1 MATIA
6 EIKELALHAA
16 KGTAPANFSEKNVN
30 DALRGEMAAMCSSIN
45 EFRRNQYD
53 IFQIMIETAD
63 SVVPP
68 RVIARMGAFAEIKTV
83 PQGTKAIFRKKVG
96 KNRAKSFVTRVGLS
110 GVYETFRLDTDE
122 YEVNA
127 KAIGSAG
134 TIDFERFLDGAE
146 SMADIMDIIVEGLE
160 DAAYIEIARCLMG
173 SLNNVKRPAA
183 NQYIDS
189 AFNAANLQKLV
200 NTVKMYGD
208 GAVIFAAPEFIA
220 AMGPDAIVPPIA
232 GAAQGIYSPDDIES
246 IHNLGR
252 IRIFRGCPIVEIP
265 QEFADDSNTST
276 WINPQFAYVF
286 PAGREKVV
294 KFVFEGD
301 TQMWLRDN
309 RDQSM
314 EVNFY
319 KKMGAAIHTFNNW
332 GIYQNTGIA
341 DTSAHPY
348 GF

>member
-16 KGTAPANFSEKNVN
+16 KGTAPANFSEKNVD
-30 DALRGEMAAMCSSIN
+30 DALRGELASMCQSIN
-45 EFRRNQYD
+45 DFRRNQYD

-63 SVVPP
+63 EVVPP
-68 RVIARMGAFAEIKTV
+68 RVISRMGMFAEIKQV
-83 PQGTKAIFRKKVG
+83 PQGTKAVFRKKLG

-110 GVYETFRLDTDE
+110 GVYETFRLDSEE
-122 YEVNA
+122 YDVGV
-127 KAIGSAG
+127 KAVGSAG
-134 TIDFERFLDGAE
+134 QIDFERFLDGAE
-146 SMADIMDIIVEGLE
+146 SMADIMDVIVEGLE
-160 DAAYIEIARCLMG
+160 DAAYIEVAKCLMS
-173 SLNNVKRPAA
+173 SLNAEKRPTA

-189 AFNAANLQKLV
+189 SFSAANMAKLV

-208 GAVIFAAPEFIA
+208 GAVIFAAPEFIS
-220 AMGPDAIVPPIA
+220 AMGPDAIVPAIS
-232 GAAQGIYSPDDIES
+232 GAQGIYSPDDIES

-252 IRIFRGCPIVEIP
+252 VRIFRGCPIVEIP
-265 QEFADDSNTST
+265 QGYTDETNTST

-301 TQMWLRDN
+301 TQMWLADN

-319 KKMGAAIHTFNNW
+319 KKMGAAIHTYNNW
-332 GIYQNTGIA
+332 GLYQNTGITNTMA
-341 DTSAHPY
+341 NSY

>member
-63 SVVPP
+63 SVVAP
-68 RVIARMGAFAEIKTV
+68 RVIARMGSFAEIKTV

-110 GVYETFRLDTDE
+110 GVYETFRLDAEE

-134 TIDFERFLDGAE
+134 TIDFERFLDGVE

-160 DAAYIEIARCLMG
+160 DAAYIEVARCL
-173 SLNNVKRPAA
+173 SSVLLL
-183 NQYIDS
+183 IS
-189 AFNAANLQKLV
+189 IL
-200 NTVKMYGD
+200 
-208 GAVIFAAPEFIA
+208 IA
-220 AMGPDAIVPPIA
+220 LSM
-232 GAAQGIYSPDDIES
+232 
-246 IHNLGR
+246 L
-252 IRIFRGCPIVEIP
+252 RIFRSLSIP
-265 QEFADDSNTST
+265 
-276 WINPQFAYVF
+276 
-286 PAGREKVV
+286 
-294 KFVFEGD
+294 
-301 TQMWLRDN
+301 
-309 RDQSM
+309 
-314 EVNFY
+314 
-319 KKMGAAIHTFNNW
+319 
-332 GIYQNTGIA
+332 
-341 DTSAHPY
+341 
-348 GF
+348 

>member
-63 SVVPP
+63 EVVPP
-68 RVIARMGAFAEIKTV
+68 KVIARMGSFAEIKSV

-110 GVYETFRLDTDE
+110 GVYETFRLDAEE
-122 YEVNA
+122 YEVSA

-134 TIDFERFLDGAE
+134 TIDFERFLDGVE

-160 DAAYIEIARCLMG
+160 DAAYIEVARCLMG
-173 SLNNVKRPAA
+173 SLNNVKRPVA

-189 AFNAANLQKLV
+189 SFNAANLQKLV

-220 AMGPDAIVPPIA
+220 AMGPDAIVPAIA
-232 GAAQGIYSPDDIES
+232 GVAQGIYSPDDIES

-265 QEFADDSNTST
+265 
-276 WINPQFAYVF
+276 
-286 PAGREKVV
+286 
-294 KFVFEGD
+294 
-301 TQMWLRDN
+301 
-309 RDQSM
+309 
-314 EVNFY
+314 
-319 KKMGAAIHTFNNW
+319 
-332 GIYQNTGIA
+332 
-341 DTSAHPY
+341 
-348 GF
+348 

>member
-16 KGTAPANFSEKNVN
+16 KGTAPANFSEKNVD
-30 DALRGEMAAMCSSIN
+30 DALRGELASMCQSIN
-45 EFRRNQYD
+45 DFRRNQYD

-63 SVVPP
+63 EVVPP
-68 RVIARMGAFAEIKTV
+68 KVIARMGMFAEIKQV
-83 PQGTKAIFRKKVG
+83 PQGTKAIFRKKLG

-110 GVYETFRLDTDE
+110 GVYETFRLDSEE
-122 YEVNA
+122 YDVGV
-127 KAIGSAG
+127 KAVGSAG
-134 TIDFERFLDGAE
+134 QIDFERFLDGAE

-160 DAAYIEIARCLMG
+160 DAAYIEVANCLMS
-173 SLNNVKRPAA
+173 SLDSEKRPVA

-189 AFNAANLQKLV
+189 SFNAANMAKLV

-208 GAVIFAAPEFIA
+208 GAVIFASPEFIA
-220 AMGPDAIVPPIA
+220 AMGPDAIVPA
-232 GAAQGIYSPDDIES
+232 VSGAQGIYSPDDIES

-265 QEFADDSNTST
+265 QGFVDESNTST

-294 KFVFEGD
+294 KFVFEGN

-319 KKMGAAIHTFNNW
+319 KKMGAAIHTYNNW
-332 GIYQNTGIA
+332 GLYQNTGLTNTMA
-341 DTSAHPY
+341 NPY

>member
-1 MATIA
+1 
-6 EIKELALHAA
+6 
-16 KGTAPANFSEKNVN
+16 
-30 DALRGEMAAMCSSIN
+30 
-45 EFRRNQYD
+45 
-53 IFQIMIETAD
+53 
-63 SVVPP
+63 
-68 RVIARMGAFAEIKTV
+68 
-83 PQGTKAIFRKKVG
+83 
-96 KNRAKSFVTRVGLS
+96 
-110 GVYETFRLDTDE
+110 
-122 YEVNA
+122 
-127 KAIGSAG
+127 
-134 TIDFERFLDGAE
+134 
-146 SMADIMDIIVEGLE
+146 
-160 DAAYIEIARCLMG
+160 MG

-189 AFNAANLQKLV
+189 SFNAANLQKLV

-220 AMGPDAIVPPIA
+220 AMGPDAIVPAIA
-232 GAAQGIYSPDDIES
+232 GVAQGIYSPDDIES

-265 QEFADDSNTST
+265 QGFVDDSNTST
-276 WINPQFAYVF
+276 WVNPQFAYVF

-341 DTSAHPY
+341 DTSAQPY